1 MLAKQTQDAVHDE
14 TGFDARGIEPVPA
27 AHRTASPFDQFWIWT
42 GANIA
47 PINWVLGALGIQ
59 LGLSLLQTLAV
70 VLIGN
75 LFGAALFAAFC
86 LMGHRTGVPQ
96 MVLGR
101 LAFGRRGAYLPAL
114 AQVLMPMGWVA
125 INTWIVLD
133 LCMAALERMG
143 FSGGLELKYAI
154 AAMVMVLQVG
164 IAAWGFNAIKVFERY
179 TMPFILFIMAV
190 MTAMA
195 FLRVDI
201 KWQSPTVGGMAAFAA
216 ATQLMTAIGIGWGIS
231 WLTYAS
237 DYTRFTKP
245 LLGAGK
251 VFRATFLGMFL
262 PTVWLAFLGA
272 AIASAG
278 AGSDPSKLIIAAF
291 GVMALPVLLVLLHG
305 PIATNIVVIYSA
317 ALSSLTLDLR
327 LPRWIISV
335 ISGVIAYAILYAFL
349 QSGDFAHAFDNF
361 MVALIVWISPWAGVT
376 LTDFYLVRRGRIDVA
391 ALYQA
396 PDRNGGV
403 NWAGLVAFA
412 IGLVAAWAF
421 QMGTIAAMQGPLAL
435 ATGGVDLSWL
445 TGMGVAGASYL
456 MLHRL
461 FGRPFASGNH
471 LRSADAKSGEAA
483 PTSLSQV

>member
-1 MLAKQTQDAVHDE
+1 MLLKQTQLPAQDE
-14 TGFDARGIEPVPA
+14 AGFDAHGIEPVPV
-27 AHRTASPFDQFWIWT
+27 AHRTSSPSDQFWIWT

-59 LGLSLLQTLAV
+59 LGLSLLQTLV
-70 VLIGN
+70 VIVVGN

-143 FSGGLELKYAI
+143 IGGGVELKYAI
-154 AAMVMVLQVG
+154 AVLVMLFQVG

-179 TMPFILFIMAV
+179 TMPVILLIMAV
-190 MTAMA
+190 MTALA

-201 KWQSPTVGGMAAFAA
+201 KWQSAAVTGMPAFAA

-237 DYTRFTKP
+237 DYTRFTRP
-245 LLGAGK
+245 SLGAAK
-251 VFRATFLGMFL
+251 VFRATFLGMFA

-291 GVMALPVLLVLLHG
+291 GTIALPVLLVLLHG

-317 ALSSLTLDLR
+317 ALSSLALDLR
-327 LPRWIISV
+327 RPRWVISV
-335 ISGVIAYAILYAFL
+335 ASGLIASAILYGFL

-376 LTDFYLVRRGRIDVA
+376 LADFYFVRRGRIDLPS
-391 ALYQA
+391 LYEE
-396 PDRNGGV
+396 PGRGRDF
-403 NWAGLVAFA
+403 NWAGLIAFA
-412 IGLVAAWAF
+412 AGFAAAWAF
-421 QMGTIAAMQGPLAL
+421 QMGTIKAMQGPLAL

-445 TGMGVAGASYL
+445 TGIGVAALSYL
-456 MLHRL
+456 ALHRL
-461 FGRPFASGNH
+461 FGRSLA
-471 LRSADAKSGEAA
+471 RSDALPAAGEASIEPA
-483 PTSLSQV
+483 PTST

>member
-1 MLAKQTQDAVHDE
+1 MLAKQTQDAAYDE
-14 TGFDARGIEPVPA
+14 TGFDVHGIEPVPA
-27 AHRTASPFDQFWIWT
+27 AHRTSSPVDQFWIWT

-59 LGLSLLQTLAV
+59 LGLSLVQTLAV
-70 VLIGN
+70 VLVGN
-75 LFGAALFAAFC
+75 LLGAALFAAFC

-101 LAFGRRGAYLPAL
+101 LAFGRRGAHLPAL

-133 LCMAALERMG
+133 LCMAALDRMG
-143 FSGGLELKYAI
+143 FSGGPELKYMI
-154 AAMVMVLQVG
+154 AALVMVLQVG
-164 IAAWGFNAIKVFERY
+164 IAAWGFNAIKIL
-179 TMPFILFIMAV
+179 PPILFIMAV
-190 MTAMA
+190 MTALA

-201 KWQSPTVGGMAAFAA
+201 KWQSSTVGGMAAFAA

-237 DYTRFTKP
+237 DYTRFTKAS
-245 LLGAGK
+245 LDAGK

-278 AGSDPSKLIIAAF
+278 AGADPSKLIIAAF

-335 ISGVIAYAILYAFL
+335 ISGVIACAILYAFL

-391 ALYQA
+391 ALYAA
-396 PDRNGGV
+396 PDRDGGI

-421 QMGTIAAMQGPLAL
+421 QMGTIAAMQGPLAQ

-445 TGMGVAGASYL
+445 TGMGVAGATYL
-456 MLHRL
+456 VLHRL
-461 FGRPFASGNH
+461 FGRPFASGND
-471 LRSADAKSGEAA
+471 LRFADAASVEAA
-483 PTSLSQV
+483 PTSFSQV